1 MSDTPI
7 QDALARLADGGD
19 GLDVT
24 VTKPSDGATTV
35 TATATK
41 RLGKAWTASGAV
53 QWAKDRW
60 AALGSVT
67 WRPKG

>member
-7 QDALARLADGGD
+7 QDALARLEESGD

-24 VTKPSDGATTV
+24 VTKPSNGPTAV

-41 RLGKAWTASGAV
+41 RLGKGWTASGAV
-53 QWAKDRW
+53 RWAKDQW
-60 AALGSVT
+60 AALGSLT
-67 WRPKG
+67 WRSKE

>member
-1 MSDTPI
+1 MSETPI
-7 QDALARLADGGD
+7 QDALARLEQSGE

-24 VTKPSDGATTV
+24 VTKPSTGPTTV

-41 RLGKAWTASGAV
+41 HLGKGWTARGAV